1 MNWSLAFE
9 PLISWPLLA
18 AVLVPLLLLALVGLW
33 FRQRGAIFRFAALLA
48 LGAALLNPVFLSEE
62 REALKSVVALVVDR
76 SQSQDI
82 GERTKQT
89 DDALAGLVQRLG
101 RFKQFDVRV
110 VEAGKS
116 EAAEER
122 TDTRL
127 FGALERRRMVLSRHR
142 YHDDTRQR
150 RRRGR
155 GRLRVVAG
163 TWWPAC
169 WPPLSIRSSV
179 PLPADAGVDAPF
191 LSRGRHPRAPRHLAV
206 VRQRLEG
213 QRKRRVALVAAQAHA
228 DRLLTGV
235 QRGQVGA

>member
-1 MNWSLAFE
+1 MNWSISFE
-9 PLISWPLLA
+9 PLLSWPWFA
-18 AVLVPLLLLALVGLW
+18 AVLVPLALLALVGLW
-33 FRQRGAIFRFAALLA
+33 FRQRGSVLRFTALLA

-62 REALKSVVALVVDR
+62 REALKSVVAVIADR

-127 FGALERRRMVLSRHR
+127 FGALENAFRDVPPSRIGGAIMITDGEVH
-142 YHDDTRQR
+142 
-150 RRRGR
+150 
-155 GRLRVVAG
+155 
-163 TWWPAC
+163 
-169 WPPLSIRSSV
+169 
-179 PLPADAGVDAPF
+179 DAPP
-191 LSRGRHPRAPRHLAV
+191 GAP
-206 VRQRLEG
+206 
-213 QRKRRVALVAAQAHA
+213 
-228 DRLLTGV
+228 D
-235 QRGQVGA
+235 